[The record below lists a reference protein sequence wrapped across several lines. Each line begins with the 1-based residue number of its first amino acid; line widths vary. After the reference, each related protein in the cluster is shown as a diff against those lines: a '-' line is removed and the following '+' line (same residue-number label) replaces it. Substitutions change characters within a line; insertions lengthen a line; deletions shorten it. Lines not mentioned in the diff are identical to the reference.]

1 MFFEMS
7 RVEKFILETVHF
19 TWMVS
24 ASQRIIILVQSLHDH
39 LFEKEKN
46 LKTSLN
52 WQAFVTLITK
62 EVGSQLPTKL
72 PRTYLSYQR
81 ARIQTAKKTAN
92 GESSIEISEAI

>member
-39 LFEKEKN
+39 LFEKEKKN
-46 LKTSLN
+46 
-52 WQAFVTLITK
+52 QDF
-62 EVGSQLPTKL
+62 SQL
-72 PRTYLSYQR
+72 
-81 ARIQTAKKTAN
+81 
-92 GESSIEISEAI
+92 

>member
-1 MFFEMS
+1 MKPRASQYSMFFEMS

-46 LKTSLN
+46 IKTSLN

-62 EVGSQLPTKL
+62 EVGYELNCCAP
-72 PRTYLSYQR
+72 
-81 ARIQTAKKTAN
+81 AA
-92 GESSIEISEAI
+92 

>member
-1 MFFEMS
+1 MKTFNDKTKRRLVGMKPRASQYSTFFEMS

-46 LKTSLN
+46 IKTSLN

-62 EVGSQLPTKL
+62 EVGSQLRTKL
-72 PRTYLSYQR
+72 QR
-81 ARIQTAKKTAN
+81 ACRVN
-92 GESSIEISEAI
+92 